1 MVVGHDARRRLARA
15 AALLGAAI
23 LCAVS
28 AQASADVR
36 IVAADS
42 ATLVVEARDATVQQ
56 VLEALS
62 ESRHIEFRTSRALS
76 RVLTGTY
83 KGTLPRVLARILEG
97 YDHVIESDPSGIRLN
112 VLGAAGTAR
121 PTAPVAKFLPRPAT
135 TSGPMPVSIG
145 HAVSSNVDQDE
156 ENAQTGGIPPAKAP
170 PRPIVN
176 TMPPIPAGLA
186 GNVRGPAG
194 GRVSTNVDLDEET
207 SR

>member
-1 MVVGHDARRRLARA
+1 LALT

-23 LCAVS
+23 LCALP
-28 AQASADVR
+28 AGAWADVR
-36 IVAADS
+36 IIEAGS

-62 ESRHIEFRTSRALS
+62 ESRHFEFRTSQALS

-83 KGTLPRVLARILEG
+83 RGPLLRVLARILEG
-97 YDHVIESDPSGIRLN
+97 YDNVIETDPSGIRLS

-121 PTAPVAKFLPRPAT
+121 PAPPVVRFLPRPAT

-156 ENAQTGGIPPAKAP
+156 ENALTGTVGLSPAKAAA
-170 PRPIVN
+170 PRPAVN
-176 TMPPIPAGLA
+176 SMPAIPAA
-186 GNVRGPAG
+186 VVGNARGPAG
-194 GRVSTNVDLDEET
+194 GRVSTHVDLDDET